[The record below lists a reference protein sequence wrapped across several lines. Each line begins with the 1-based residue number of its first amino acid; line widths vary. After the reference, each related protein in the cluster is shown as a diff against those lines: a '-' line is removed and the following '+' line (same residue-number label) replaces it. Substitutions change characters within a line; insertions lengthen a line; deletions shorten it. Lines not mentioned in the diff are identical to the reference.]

1 MGGSLATGKEMDM
14 KKIILDCDPGMDDSM
29 AIVMAVKSE
38 ALDVLAV
45 TTVNGNYPVDVTSK
59 NARKMLELLGRTDI
73 PVARG
78 MAGPIIRKS
87 PSDPFS
93 HGKDGQAEANLPEPA
108 MKLADQ
114 DAVDLIIDL
123 VKANPRE
130 VTLIATGPMSNLAMA
145 MIKAPEI
152 KEMIPEIIAI
162 SGAFGLNKYAFLNAT
177 GDTPQSEWNVYV
189 DPEAAKVVYESG
201 VRLVA
206 LGLDVATYF
215 DVNFSAEDVKKLEE
229 SDRKEADF
237 LANAIRFVNGRGF
250 DAYCT
255 VIDCMAVAYA
265 IDPSLVETM
274 ESHVGVETKD
284 GLTLGM
290 TVIDRRHHFVW
301 EQLPLIQVGCKADCG
316 RFLRMLLE
324 LVLN

>member
-1 MGGSLATGKEMDM
+1 MTGKETDM

-45 TTVNGNYPVDVTSK
+45 TTVNGNYPVDVTCK

-78 MAGPIIRKS
+78 MANPIIRKS
-87 PSDPFS
+87 PKDPFT
-93 HGKDGQAEANLPEPA
+93 HGKDGQAEANLPDPT

-123 VKANPRE
+123 VKANPGE

-215 DVNFSAEDVKKLEE
+215 DVNFSAEDVRKLEE

-250 DAYCT
+250 EAYCT

-274 ESHVGVETKD
+274 EAHVGVETKD

-301 EQLPLIQVGCKADCG
+301 EQLPLIQVGCEADCG
-316 RFLRMLLE
+316 RFLRMLME
-324 LVLN
+324 LVLQ

>member
-1 MGGSLATGKEMDM
+1 M

-29 AIVMAVKSE
+29 AIVMAAKSE

-59 NARKMLELLGRTDI
+59 NARKVLELLGRTDI
-73 PVARG
+73 PAARG

-87 PSDPFS
+87 PPDPFT
-93 HGKDGQAEANLPEPA
+93 HGKDGQAEAYLPEPS
-108 MKLADQ
+108 MPLADL
-114 DAVDLIIDL
+114 DAVDLIIEL
-123 VKANPRE
+123 VKANPGE
-130 VTLIATGPMSNLAMA
+130 VTLIATGPMSNIAMA

-152 KEMIPEIIAI
+152 KEMIPEIVAI

-215 DVNFSAEDVKKLEE
+215 DVNFSDADVKRLEE
-229 SDRKEADF
+229 SDKKEADF
-237 LANAIRFVNGRGF
+237 LANAIRFVKKRGF

-255 VIDCMAVAYA
+255 VIL
-265 IDPSLVETM
+265 SLI
-274 ESHVGVETKD
+274 H
-284 GLTLGM
+284 
-290 TVIDRRHHFVW
+290 I
-301 EQLPLIQVGCKADCG
+301 
-316 RFLRMLLE
+316 
-324 LVLN
+324 